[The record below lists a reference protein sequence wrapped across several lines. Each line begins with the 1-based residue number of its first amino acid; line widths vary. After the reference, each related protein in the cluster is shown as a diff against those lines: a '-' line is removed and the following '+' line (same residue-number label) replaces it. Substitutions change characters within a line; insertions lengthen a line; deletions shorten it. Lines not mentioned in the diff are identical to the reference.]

1 MINKLFA
8 LLLLHSVFVFSQDNF
23 SNNEKLSFTIS
34 STHLIDPWDGS
45 SIRIG
50 IEKPFDDFAINLEFG
65 KYVNTIENYNIK
77 PNVKGFIFNP
87 IIKVKMNTKN
97 NGVTEFAGIDYL
109 YKDYSYDTYDSI
121 KFNTTLVN
129 KEYRILRK
137 VHAISVKY
145 FQRHDFN
152 KHLFYDFYVGLG
164 IRFTSSKSN
173 LTVEEANSILNDE
186 YHGAT
191 QIENEINKTGNFI
204 RPNLY
209 CGVKFGY
216 RIF

>member
-45 SIRIG
+45 SVRIG
-50 IEKPFDDFAINLEFG
+50 IEKPFDDFAVNLEFG
-65 KYVNTIENYNIK
+65 KYINTIENYNIK

-87 IIKVKMNTKN
+87 IFKVKINTKN
-97 NGVTEFAGIDYL
+97 KRVTEFAGIDYL
-109 YKDYSYDTYDSI
+109 YKDYSYDTQDSI
-121 KFNTTLVN
+121 KIAAVTVN
-129 KEYRILRK
+129 KEYRISRK
-137 VHAISVKY
+137 VHAISMK
-145 FQRHDFN
+145 FMQRQYFN
-152 KHLFYDFYVGLG
+152 KHLFYDFYFGLG

-173 LTVEEANSILNDE
+173 LYAEEKENILNDE

-216 RIF
+216 SIF